1 MSCQNNCGSNPC
13 ATSETNTAACESVS
27 SQINNFTLAAFGEV
41 VKTEIDGQVVWS
53 LPCDLETG
61 LPNNPRGLGEGLL
74 CYYKRLFLEG
84 IIGLQGPI
92 GETGAAGTNGD
103 NAFTVLLASFTQPTL
118 GSPNVQIATLFNP
131 AMLVNL
137 YVFIENSGWYQIT
150 ATDGTGNL
158 WLTLVKAI
166 SNPPTTVTAGKLIV
180 PSGFPGQSIVGPT
193 GPQGATGPQGSPGVA
208 HTQTNGQFTD
218 LVGGTDYNLQIAY
231 AAVDFTNLSARVLL
245 PTQGT
250 YLVTA
255 TVGLLG
261 LAGVVATDIVSLR
274 FRNSETALTQDGSEH
289 DVRAPQNAEPESVH
303 ISVLLTSTDA
313 NQQIT
318 LQGKCTTVDKVAVV
332 ANRTTMTYVKVA

>member
-1 MSCQNNCGSNPC
+1 MACQNNCDQNPC
-13 ATSETNTAACESVS
+13 AASETNTAACESVS
-27 SQINNFTLAAFGEV
+27 SQINNFVTAFFGTV

-61 LPNNPRGLGEGLL
+61 LPNNPRGEGEGLA
-74 CYYKRLFLEG
+74 CYFKRLFLEG

-92 GETGAAGTNGD
+92 GETGEAGTNGD

-118 GSPNVQIATLFNP
+118 GSPNVQISTLYNP

-166 SNPPTTVTAGKLIV
+166 SSPPTTVTAGKLIV

-193 GPQGATGPQGSPGVA
+193 GPQGATGPQGSPGTS
-208 HTQTNGQFTD
+208 HTETNGMFTD
-218 LVGGTDYNLQIAY
+218 LVGGTNYDLQIAY

-250 YLVTA
+250 YLISV

-261 LAGVVATDIVSLR
+261 LTGVVATDIVSVRLR
-274 FRNSETALTQDGSEH
+274 NNDTTLVQDGSEH
-289 DVRAPQNAEPESVH
+289 DVRAPQEDEPESLSFTVR
-303 ISVLLTSTDA
+303 VVSTDA

-318 LQGKCTTVDKVAVV
+318 LQGKCTTVDKVTVV
-332 ANRTTMTYVKVA
+332 ADRTVITYVKIA